1 MYFVYVLFSRSYS
14 RIYIGMTHDLSHRL
28 TEHNT
33 GMNRST
39 APYIPWEIVHFE
51 KFETRALAH
60 QKELKL
66 KTSSG
71 RRFIRKNYLTLR

>member
-1 MYFVYVLFSRSYS
+1 
-14 RIYIGMTHDLSHRL
+14 MTHDLSHRL

-39 APYIPWEIVHFE
+39 APYMPWEIVHFE

-71 RRFIRKNYLTLR
+71 RRFIRKNGSTTILMGRVEVLHEKIKLHF